1 MAGCPLPARRPW
13 RDREISGGQY
23 PGSTD
28 GRGGWPIP
36 WRASTALRDERASVA
51 GHASFRSPCSRV
63 PPTPRAAGQHVRHIA
78 ATRARESTWGANSD
92 DVGLTTSVTS
102 PRPAPTCWS
111 GRNANAGPT
120 QSSGAIHRGE
130 AGPPPATSADVR
142 PHARALMTHV
152 GSTAP
157 SCSTCSVSAPRSRS
171 DGRRGRSRRGS
182 GRSSCWHHATPVPS
196 CGRRIAPCRVW
207 PLDPGWRP
215 ALRPALGTVAV
226 RRLLARLPRRS
237 PCRSSCSARAR

>member
-1 MAGCPLPARRPW
+1 MNA
-13 RDREISGGQY
+13 Q
-23 PGSTD
+23 
-28 GRGGWPIP
+28 
-36 WRASTALRDERASVA
+36 ALRVMRLSA
-51 GHASFRSPCSRV
+51 RP
-63 PPTPRAAGQHVRHIA
+63 AAECPQLRGPQVSTC
-78 ATRARESTWGANSD
+78 ATSQRPGRARAPGAQ
-92 DVGLTTSVTS
+92 TAMTSASRHRS
-102 PRPAPTCWS
+102 PRPGPRPLA
-111 GRNANAGPT
+111 GRGATRT
-120 QSSGAIHRGE
+120 QGRPSHPVLIHRGE

-226 RRLLARLPRRS
+226 RRLLTRPPRRS